1 MSERIIITAPGE
13 GVAVGGRF
21 DGWRMRQHP
30 DGQWM
35 SVARLEAVDP
45 FAKAEGV
52 LGMLFAEHRA
62 KSDATPTPAG
72 AGDLVERAKATA
84 TSAAEAGDFEQVTRT
99 IVLLRDLASRIEA
112 LEAEVDGWRKATW
125 EAREGIVQRDERLP
139 LLMNG
144 WTARATS
151 AEAERDA
158 LKAEVERGDVQRVRD
173 LTKHIERADK
183 AEEERDAWRE
193 RESETQEALQ
203 KIGEEFGVHGG
214 EARTDGVRRI
224 LNKYRDALTEIAGA
238 YTAHGY
244 SDAMDA
250 VQALKDTARDALK

>member
-72 AGDLVERAKATA
+72 AGDLVER
-84 TSAAEAGDFEQVTRT
+84 
-99 IVLLRDLASRIEA
+99 LRDASDDPYFQMTPGVEEWLKRNWALREAAASRIEA
-112 LEAEVDGWRKATW
+112 LEAEVARLRMAVRNDTATIGKY
-125 EAREGIVQRDERLP
+125 EEHRQKLHAAR
-139 LLMNG
+139 
-144 WTARATS
+144 TT
-151 AEAERDA
+151 AEA
-158 LKAEVERGDVQRVRD
+158 
-173 LTKHIERADK
+173 
-183 AEEERDAWRE
+183 ERDAWRE

-203 KIGEEFGVHGG
+203 KIGEEFGIHGG
-214 EARTDGVRRI
+214 EPRVDGLLRVLREQRTD
-224 LNKYRDALTEIAGA
+224 LA
-238 YTAHGY
+238 
-244 SDAMDA
+244 
-250 VQALKDTARDALK
+250 ALKAEVERKNKALREAGEAIAEYFRYLHGGETRGSYDGKPEREGLRKAGYAVSRALAPAKAGG